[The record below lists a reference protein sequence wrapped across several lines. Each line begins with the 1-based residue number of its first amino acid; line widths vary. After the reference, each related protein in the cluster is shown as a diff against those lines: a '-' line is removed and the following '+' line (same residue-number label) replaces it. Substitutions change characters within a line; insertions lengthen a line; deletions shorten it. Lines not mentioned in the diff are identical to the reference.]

1 MKRQIGVAVLMLLFF
16 ITGAIAGK
24 KVLSKEIDVNNRH
37 TSHFTAIDTL
47 FINWTGSI
55 NSSWATPGNWSNGL
69 VPTENDDII
78 IYAGTPFLLIIPN
91 GTTANCNSVTIKAGA
106 VISVATGGI
115 LKIRSGK
122 AATGTPNLITSE
134 ASLITNTSA
143 LLGGSITSTGDCG
156 LVKHGIVISTYNNPT
171 ISQTTFPDVSIN
183 GTGIFSITVGSLLPA
198 TKYYARAYA
207 TNCNGT
213 SYGNEIIFT
222 TTGGGGSTDTG
233 YFRLTTGD
241 ITYFSYDLMSPKAA
255 TIFPEGDTRFAY
267 VTRNIGTGEFNIAS
281 KSSFIIDVS
290 KSFGYS
296 FGYINPDVNGTGT
309 YSFAQAPAA
318 GNKSIEITIRNA
330 AGASDASQVNY
341 NDYLN
346 GGNFTRHLTNL
357 TCEQTE
363 ITSLINTLIISRW
376 GNPGE
381 FIEGTINGTLYENIK
396 TFISCSNSIAKSFV
410 VEFKLKR
417 LQ

>member
-1 MKRQIGVAVLMLLFF
+1 MKRQIGLAVLMLLFF

-24 KVLSKEIDVNNRH
+24 RVPCKEVDANK
-37 TSHFTAIDTL
+37 SHASNFTAIDTL
-47 FINWTGSI
+47 FINWTGNI
-55 NSSWATPGNWSNGL
+55 NTSWANPGNWSNGL

-78 IYAGTPFLLIIPN
+78 IPGGTPFSPGIPN
-91 GTTANCNSVTIKAGA
+91 GTIANCNSITIKAGA
-106 VISVATGGI
+106 VINVATGSI

-122 AATGTPNLITSE
+122 AAPGTPNLITTE

-143 LLGGSITSTGDCG
+143 LLGGFITSTGDCG
-156 LVKHGIVISTYNNPT
+156 LVQNGIVISKYNNPT
-171 ISQTTFPDVSIN
+171 INQTTYPDVLIN
-183 GTGIFSITVGSLLPA
+183 GTGIFSISVGSLMPA
-198 TKYYARAYA
+198 TKYYVRAYA
-207 TNCNGT
+207 TNCKGT
-213 SYGNEIIFT
+213 SYGNEINFT
-222 TTGGGGSTDTG
+222 TTGGGTTDTG
-233 YFRLTTGD
+233 YFRLTIGG

-255 TIFPEGDTRFAY
+255 TIFPEGDTRLAY

-281 KSSFIIDVS
+281 QSSFILDAS

-296 FGYINPDVNGTGT
+296 FGYINPDVNSTGT

-318 GNKSIEITIRNA
+318 GNKTIEIAIRNA
-330 AGASDASQVNY
+330 AGASDATQANY

-346 GGNFTRHLTNL
+346 GSNFTRHLTNFY
-357 TCEQTE
+357 CDQTE
-363 ITSLINTLIISRW
+363 ITSAINTLIISRW

-396 TFISCSNSIAKSFV
+396 TYISCSNSIAMPFV